1 MRRILSIAA
10 TTLLFALFSFQ
21 VCAQT
26 DTADDPVTV
35 VNRLQAALADV
46 SSRSS
51 ELDFDARFRELE
63 PVIDASH
70 DFEAIAHLA
79 GRAFW
84 NELTDEQRSQFV
96 DAFRRSNIAAYAS
109 RFTADEGVKFD
120 QAAIRDELGKRIM
133 VRSYLL
139 RPNGSKATFDY
150 VLQNPDGHWRI
161 VMVLVDGVSELA
173 LKRSQL
179 TSLYQDS
186 GFQGVMDYLEKEAS
200 GEQ

>member
-1 MRRILSIAA
+1 MSRILKVFFTAM
-10 TTLLFALFSFQ
+10 LFVLFSAH
-21 VCAQT
+21 VCAQV
-26 DTADDPVTV
+26 DAEDDPVTV
-35 VNRLQAALADV
+35 VSHLQAALTDV
-46 SSRSS
+46 SSRSG
-51 ELDFDARFRELE
+51 ELDFDARFQELE

-70 DFEAIAHLA
+70 DFQAIAHLA

-84 NELTDEQRSQFV
+84 KQLTDEQRDQFI

-109 RFTADEGVKFD
+109 RFTGSEGVRFD
-120 QAAIRDELGKRIM
+120 QPVIRSELGKRIM
-133 VRSYLL
+133 VRSHLL

-150 VLQNPDGHWRI
+150 VLQKSDGHWRI

-186 GFQGVMDYLEKEAS
+186 GFQGVIEYLEKEAR
-200 GEQ
+200 GEK